1 MHVTQR
7 HPDAADSSVTGA
19 DPDAPAAAPVTVP
32 AGPGG
37 GHAPDSAPSARN
49 ITPASAP
56 APAQPGADST
66 CTVSQLRRFIK
77 SRPYV
82 PMHELRRRFELNGDA
97 DEVCGLAT
105 PDGVVYLG
113 LPRHETELIGEL
125 LRQGEIGLELCSDP
139 RAPIVVGVYAM
150 RPVARA

>member
-7 HPDAADSSVTGA
+7 HPDAVDSSVSGA
-19 DPDAPAAAPVTVP
+19 DPDAAAAAPVP
-32 AGPGG
+32 ASAAPGG
-37 GHAPDSAPSARN
+37 APSSDSAPSARDLA
-49 ITPASAP
+49 PVP
-56 APAQPGADST
+56 APPAAQPGPDST

-97 DEVCGLAT
+97 DEVCGLTT

-113 LPRHETELIGEL
+113 LPRHATELVGEL